1 MKITT
6 RTLMYIVNVGYY
18 DFAFCDP
25 NKAMDFAREA
35 MRSNIE
41 EGGIRVSIELKWEE
55 AEEEPAEVGTED
67 VIDIDSLNLDGGYT
81 E

>member
-6 RTLMYIVNVGYY
+6 RTLMYTVSVGYY

-25 NKAMDFAREA
+25 NKAMDLAREA
-35 MRSNIE
+35 LRSSIE

-55 AEEEPAEVGTED
+55 ADDQDDEETFVDIEVLSTE
-67 VIDIDSLNLDGGYT
+67 GGET

>member
-1 MKITT
+1 MKVTT
-6 RTLMYIVNVGYY
+6 RTLTYIVNVGYY

-55 AEEEPAEVGTED
+55 ADDQDEDDEETFVDIEVLKEGGETE
-67 VIDIDSLNLDGGYT
+67 
-81 E
+81 

>member
-6 RTLMYIVNVGYY
+6 RTLMYTVNVGYY

-55 AEEEPAEVGTED
+55 TDDQDEDDEETFVDIEVLSTEGGGTE
-67 VIDIDSLNLDGGYT
+67 
-81 E
+81 